1 MITVKLH
8 ILGEICPSCGGF
20 VQQLDPISG
29 WCETCIRTHRKKNC
43 TYLCERCSN
52 EFKSRTARPFCA
64 VCRRLNWLE
73 HHADE
78 IEEYI
83 EKGLDFE
90 AAKEEVR
97 SDTKPI
103 CLGCNAPLPKNG
115 FFCTKPECR
124 KLYDKFRRLKDKG
137 MSEEEA
143 LKEII

>member
-1 MITVKLH
+1 MEASRLDTYEGL
-8 ILGEICPSCGGF
+8 CPSCGEF
-20 VQQLDPISG
+20 VEELDPKHG
-29 WCETCIRTHRKKNC
+29 WCINCTRTHQKDHNV
-43 TYLCERCSN
+43 YVCERCSN
-52 EFKSRTARPFCA
+52 EFKSITARPYCA

-73 HHADE
+73 HRADE

-83 EKGLDFE
+83 EAGLDFE

-97 SDTKPI
+97 SDNKPI
-103 CLGCNAPLPKNG
+103 CLGCNTPLPKNG

-137 MSEEEA
+137 LSEQDA